1 MRSILRKELLV
12 LGAVVA
18 AAACGSDSTGVVGPS
33 AAGNYTA
40 ISFVTS
46 GTSGQTNQLAAGSTV
61 QLNLAA
67 DKTTSG
73 HLHVAATN
81 ASQAFDTD
89 LAGTWQQIGNV
100 VTFNQTADTFFN
112 DIALT
117 LTQDPADGLTLVGDQ
132 TFSGTNVKIT
142 LKRVS

>member
-1 MRSILRKELLV
+1 MLRKELV
-12 LGAVVA
+12 VVA
-18 AAACGSDSTGVVGPS
+18 AVLGVAACGSDSTGLVGPS
-33 AAGNYTA
+33 AAGNYAA

-46 GTSGQTNQLAAGSTV
+46 GTSGQTNQLTAGSTV

-67 DKTTSG
+67 NGTTSG
-73 HLHVAATN
+73 HLHVAPTN
-81 ASQAFDTD
+81 VSPAFDAD
-89 LAGTWQQIGNV
+89 LAGTWNQSGNV
-100 VTFNQTADTFFN
+100 VTFDQTADTFFN

-142 LKRVS
+142 LKRAP

>member
-40 ISFVTS
+40 TSFVTS
-46 GTSGQTNQLAAGSTV
+46 GPSGQTNQLAAGSTV

-67 DKTTSG
+67 DGTTSG

-81 ASQAFDTD
+81 TSPVFDAD
-89 LAGTWQQIGNV
+89 LAGTWKQTGNT

-117 LTQDPADGLTLVGDQ
+117 VTQDPADGLDLVGDQ

-142 LKRVS
+142 LKRLP